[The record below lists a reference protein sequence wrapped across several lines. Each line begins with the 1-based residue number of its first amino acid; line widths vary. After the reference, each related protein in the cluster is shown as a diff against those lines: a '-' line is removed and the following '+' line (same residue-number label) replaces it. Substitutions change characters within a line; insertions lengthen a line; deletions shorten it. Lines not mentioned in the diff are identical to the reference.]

1 MRNIPVSKIKKKI
14 KDKEYVTI
22 FDSDTFLPKIILIIN
37 NKKYK
42 IVRKSY
48 LNDNIFILN
57 INNDYIYI

>member
-22 FDSDTFLPKIILIIN
+22 FDPDTFLPKIILIIN
-37 NKKYK
+37 NKRYK
-42 IVRKSY
+42 IVRKPY
-48 LNDNIFILN
+48 LNDDMFILN